1 MKRVISLLFIGA
13 LALLLLY
20 VVSKMPPMGEA
31 DNPTNTNVIPR
42 YLQMS
47 EEEVHARNVI
57 TGIILNYRGF
67 DTMGEVTVIYCA
79 LAAVLAVLGREKRGR
94 VWDYVELSG
103 LPSSVIVRTMVSL
116 VVPFIVLFSLYTIL
130 HGETSPGGGFQGGAV
145 IGASMIIFT
154 TVFGLHLSSVRV
166 PQRVRA
172 PLEGSAVT
180 TFFLV
185 GIAGIFGGGNFLT
198 YAWPQVSESLHPAL
212 VTWLMV
218 LVEVGIGIG
227 GAMVLI
233 SILFAMMREE
243 GADEPMA

>member
-1 MKRVISLLFIGA
+1 MLFIAA

-20 VVSKMPPMGEA
+20 VVSRMPPMGEP
-31 DNPTNTNVIPR
+31 DIPTAVRVVPR
-42 YLQMS
+42 YLEKA
-47 EEEVHARNVI
+47 EEETHARNVV
-57 TGIILNYRGF
+57 TGVILNYRGF

-94 VWDYVELSG
+94 IRDYVELSG
-103 LPSSVIVRTMVSL
+103 LRSSVIVRAMVSL
-116 VVPFIVLFSLYTIL
+116 VVPFIVLFSIYTIL

-154 TVFGLHLSSVRV
+154 TIFGLHLSSVKV
-166 PQRVRA
+166 PQGFRA
-172 PLEGSAVT
+172 SLEGVAVI

-185 GIAGIFGGGNFLT
+185 GVLGILGGGNFLT
-198 YAWPQVSESLHPAL
+198 YAWPKVSESVHPAL
-212 VTWLMV
+212 VTWLTV
-218 LVEVGIGIG
+218 LVEVGIGLG

-233 SILFAMMREE
+233 SMLFAMVREE